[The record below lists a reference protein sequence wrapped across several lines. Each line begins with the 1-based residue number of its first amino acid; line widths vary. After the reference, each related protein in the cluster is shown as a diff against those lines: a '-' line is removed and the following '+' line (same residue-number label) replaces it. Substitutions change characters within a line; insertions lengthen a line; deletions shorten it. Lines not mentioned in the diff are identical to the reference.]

1 MAIDAI
7 DDLITSGVEHLSQGK
22 VSESIDLFNKAL
34 STYPDSA
41 RSWYNLGLAHL
52 RLAHDTQA
60 LFCFDRAIA
69 NHPRPVKAYVSKG
82 NVLLRHALYK
92 KAGDSYD
99 CALRLDPDNQE
110 AWWNKALLFHLLGL
124 LNERD
129 SCLDVLNKQFGVH
142 PPLIEFRKKHLAE
155 HPRSR
160 KAIVSFPYVYR
171 GHMDYIPFTISETI
185 CAKCIRNRPR
195 MRSGQSPEGFLK
207 SIVTDRS
214 QRRYLEPLVA
224 KLLEHARGDADT
236 AARIAISMVQMI
248 PYRHINRHT
257 NRWFFPYEVLYNQ
270 RGVCGNKSILL
281 AALLK
286 GLGFGAALLEY
297 DAENHMALGIS
308 VPAEHCYRNTGY
320 AFIESTSPNIITDS
334 ERTYVDVGRLTS
346 TPTVISVSRG
356 AAIADLSEE
365 AADLKEIRRID
376 RMGPVLDRP
385 SYDKWQELR
394 KKYGMGARLELP

>member
-7 DDLITSGVEHLSQGK
+7 DDLIASGVEHLNQGE
-22 VSESIDLFNKAL
+22 VSESIALFNQAI
-34 STYPDSA
+34 STCPDSS

-129 SCLDVLNKQFGVH
+129 GCLDVLNKQFGVH

-155 HPRSR
+155 HPRSG

-171 GHMDYIPFTISETI
+171 GHWDYIPFTISETI

-214 QRRYLEPLVA
+214 QRQYLEPLVA
-224 KLLEHARGDADT
+224 KLLEHAGGDTDT

-248 PYRHINRHT
+248 PYRHINRT
-257 NRWFFPYEVLYNQ
+257 IDRWFFPYEVLYNQ
-270 RGVCGNKSILL
+270 RGVCGHKSILL
-281 AALLK
+281 AAILK
-286 GLGFGAALLEY
+286 GLGLGAALLEY

-308 VPAEHCYRNTGY
+308 AQSEYCYRDTGY

-334 ERTYVDVGRLTS
+334 EGTYVHAGRLTS
-346 TPTVISVSRG
+346 NPKVIAVSRG
-356 AAIADLSEE
+356 AAIADLAEE
-365 AADLKEIRRID
+365 AADAKEYRRILGLGD
-376 RMGPVLDRP
+376 VLDRENFDRWETLVQK
-385 SYDKWQELR
+385 YAIFARQEL
-394 KKYGMGARLELP
+394 P